1 MVNIMNSIMEFFYG
15 GEVMAKAKII
25 SVINYKGGVGKTVS
39 SYNIGAGLNF
49 LNHHSVLLIDLDPQC
64 SLSRIC
70 LRAYSHTVKKPVGLS
85 SLKEEETINH
95 VFKTYLHQDI
105 LDFDVKINL
114 EKLIKKDF
122 YTGGNY
128 RLGHFDFIPCSMYTV
143 DSSSYIRGLDD
154 LEGDIKRK
162 YSQGLNTTL
171 QQVSLL
177 AKFLR
182 DYKLDEQYDFI
193 IFDCPPANNM
203 ITQNALIVSDYYL
216 IPILMD
222 DMGVQGVHHVKN
234 IVEKTF
240 IKEIIEEYATIIQ
253 LSPMTSYLKYFKGGI
268 PKLLGV
274 FETMKKTGSNTEQPR
289 LTIKR
294 SKESIFLFD
303 SIIYHQIEMSHLIDE
318 GDCCFIKSKS
328 RVKTPLNEAYGRLI
342 FEILE
347 RLSVGKKSNARKVTD
362 VL

>member
-1 MVNIMNSIMEFFYG
+1 ME
-15 GEVMAKAKII
+15 KAKII

-39 SYNIGAGLNF
+39 AFNIAAGLNF

-70 LRAYSHTVKKPVGLS
+70 LRAYSNTIKKQIGLS
-85 SLKEEETINH
+85 KLNEEETINY
-95 VFKTYLHQDI
+95 VFKTYLNQDI
-105 LDFDVKINL
+105 LDFETKIDL

-122 YTGGNY
+122 YTGGKY
-128 RLGHFDFIPCSMYTV
+128 RLNHFDFIPCSMFMA

-171 QQVSLL
+171 LQVTLL

-182 DYKLDEQYDFI
+182 DYKLDEKYDFI

-203 ITQNALIVSDYYL
+203 ITQNALVVSDYYL
-216 IPILMD
+216 IPIMMD
-222 DMGVQGVHHVKN
+222 DMGVQGVHHVYN

-240 IKEIIEEYATIIQ
+240 IREIINEYQTIIKS
-253 LSPMTSYLKYFKGGI
+253 SPATSYFKFFKDGT

-274 FETMKKTGSNTEQPR
+274 FETLKKTGSNTEQPR
-289 LTIKR
+289 ITLKR
-294 SKESIFLFD
+294 EIPNIFLFD

-328 RVKTPLNEAYGRLI
+328 KVKTPLNEAYGNLV
-342 FEILE
+342 FEILQ
-347 RLSVGKKSNARKVTD
+347 RLHVPKKPNARKVTD